1 MYTYE
6 SLIPHQSS
14 PEPMHYCTPPA
25 KGSNSN
31 EGVFLP
37 PFSNELYVQTPQL
50 VCKTPQ
56 KVTGHGDSNRECSF
70 LITEDAGL
78 SCDTASSSP
87 RSFEEPASPQ
97 NLLERLHIGKTLGV
111 GASCKVKLARDTD
124 GNRYAIKILK

>member
-6 SLIPHQSS
+6 SLFPNQSS
-14 PEPMHYCTPPA
+14 PERMREYVTPN
-25 KGSNSN
+25 KGANSN
-31 EGVFLP
+31 EGLVLP
-37 PFSNELYVQTPQL
+37 PFSDELKTQTPHL

-70 LITEDAGL
+70 LITEDVGL

-87 RSFEEPASPQ
+87 RSFDEPASPQ
-97 NLLERLHIGKTLGV
+97 TLLEQLHIGKTLGV
-111 GASCKVKLARDTD
+111 GASCKVKLARDAE